1 MASVGGNSPS
11 FPRGGGSGGAGGV
24 SHRWSEVAMPTSD
37 PHTREPRRT
46 PPLLATVIFGGALV
60 GVGSMF
66 WPFLAPAMRRIAL
79 PYIPASGEQVA
90 NVVKALK
97 LRPRLQGA
105 RMVDVGSGD
114 GRLVVAAAKVC
125 GLYVSMVGWV
135 GGG

>member
-1 MASVGGNSPS
+1 
-11 FPRGGGSGGAGGV
+11 
-24 SHRWSEVAMPTSD
+24 
-37 PHTREPRRT
+37 
-46 PPLLATVIFGGALV
+46 
-60 GVGSMF
+60 MF